1 MKFENVLY
9 KDLKVYFSELFDSG
23 NYPQTLL
30 FAGGS
35 AFLRDFRNTVENI
48 YIKFIDLKVG
58 NVEEKSYEYAEMNR
72 YKKRL
77 MEIYYASKDKNNW
90 NIDLDEWRVDNYFHS
105 HKLHD

>member
-35 AFLRDFRNTVENI
+35 AFLRDFKSTVQDI
-48 YIKFIDLKVG
+48 YIKYIDMNMGKVD
-58 NVEEKSYEYAEMNR
+58 EKTYEWAEMNR
-72 YKKRL
+72 NKKRL
-77 MEIYYASKDKNNW
+77 TEIYWALKDKNNW
-90 NIDLDEWRVDNYFHS
+90 NIDLDGWRTENYFHS